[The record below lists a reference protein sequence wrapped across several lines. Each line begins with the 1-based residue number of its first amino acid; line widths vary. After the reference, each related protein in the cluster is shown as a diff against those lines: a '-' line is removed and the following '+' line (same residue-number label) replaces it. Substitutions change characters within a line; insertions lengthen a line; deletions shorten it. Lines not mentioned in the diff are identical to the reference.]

1 VGPIWRGGGFGE
13 AKLLR
18 DSYINSLSLAVKH
31 KCKSIAFPLISSG
44 IYGYPKDQALHI
56 AVSSISEFLMENDI
70 DVYLVV
76 FDRSSFKLS
85 EKLFAAIERYI
96 DDNYVDERM
105 DAERFRRLSR
115 FGVQEIEEQKIREFG
130 IHRAADEPAGR
141 TDHKSAD
148 ESARE
153 PIDQAAYELIDEA
166 EYGPI
171 DQTAHEPADQEE
183 DRPYEVAAASP
194 SPEQKRK
201 RSLEDVIGKLD
212 ETFSQMLLRLI
223 DEKGTTDV
231 ETYKRANIDR
241 RLFSKIRSNKDYKP
255 SKPTAIALAI
265 ALRLNLDETLDLLA
279 RAGYTLSFSSKF
291 DVIIRYFIKEG
302 NYDIFEINEALFVF
316 EQDLLGA

>member
-1 VGPIWRGGGFGE
+1 
-13 AKLLR
+13 
-18 DSYINSLSLAVKH
+18 
-31 KCKSIAFPLISSG
+31 
-44 IYGYPKDQALHI
+44 LHI